1 MNNIEINDKGFIAL
15 GDKVIV
21 SDPCYGMNTWC
32 QGVINNV
39 LKGNYKCTVETSDE
53 GESSRRVSAIQ
64 VVHEYYMKKFLEY
77 YKENFEVGV
86 DSGQAGIF
94 DYEYYKKYHSDN
106 SEIEHADNNWYWR
119 VCELTVTTK
128 KNPDYVKFVWDY
140 NAEDMI
146 EQLERHIEWSRNAKV
161 SWPTIQIFDG
171 NTIDNLGFVSSSG
184 YGDGGYCCWTAHND
198 EGKIVAIRV
207 EYITEDDEEEM

>member
-15 GDKVIV
+15 DDKVMV

-32 QGVINNV
+32 QGVVDNV

-53 GESSRRVSAIQ
+53 GEWGRRVSAIN
-64 VVHEYYMKKFLEY
+64 VVHEDYVKKSLEY

-94 DYEYYKKYHSDN
+94 DYEYYKRYHSN
-106 SEIEHADNNWYWR
+106 ANENEHVDDDWYWK

-128 KNPDYVKFVWDY
+128 KNPNYVKFVWDY
-140 NAEDMI
+140 DAENMV
-146 EQLERHIEWSRNAKV
+146 EQFKRYKKWSENPNI
-161 SWPTIQIFDG
+161 SYPTIQIYDG
-171 NTIDNLGFVSSSG
+171 NTIDGLGLVSVSG
-184 YGDGGYCCWTAHND
+184 YGDGGYDCWTAHND

>member
-1 MNNIEINDKGFIAL
+1 MNNIEIKDKGFISL
-15 GDKVIV
+15 DDKVMV

-32 QGVINNV
+32 QGVIDNV
-39 LKGNYKCTVETSDE
+39 LKGNYKCTVETFDE
-53 GESSRRVSAIQ
+53 DTWGRRVSAIQ
-64 VVHEYYMKKFLEY
+64 VMHADYLKKFLEY
-77 YKENFEVGV
+77 SKENFEVGV

-94 DYEYYKKYHSDN
+94 DYEYYKKYHSDD
-106 SEIEHADNNWYWR
+106 SEIEHADKDWYWR
-119 VCELTVTTK
+119 VCDLTVTT
-128 KNPDYVKFVWDY
+128 
-140 NAEDMI
+140 
-146 EQLERHIEWSRNAKV
+146 
-161 SWPTIQIFDG
+161 QIPDG